1 MRHNIF
7 ALMGALCVF
16 AAACGGDDNNANNA
30 TPKDMSQAQKDM
42 SVERDMGKTTPDM
55 ADKPDMKAMVDMA
68 PKVDMAPVED
78 MADMAPVE
86 DMAPVGGATLK
97 GVISRSAPPDNSVGG
112 DAKGDIYIGLFD
124 QSPLMGFGMVNPNA
138 MVVARVIVP
147 NSDLSAQGATISY
160 TLEGVPPRQE
170 PYYIV
175 AFLDD
180 NSSVN
185 AADPSSA
192 APDKGDLVALKSL
205 IPPSFETV
213 EIKTATE
220 HTTNIDLSAAMPF

>member
-7 ALMGALCVF
+7 ALMGAICVF

-30 TPKDMSQAQKDM
+30 TPKDMSQAQRDM
-42 SVERDMGKTTPDM
+42 SVERDMGKTTTDM
-55 ADKPDMKAMVDMA
+55 ADKPDMKVVVDMA
-68 PKVDMAPVED
+68 PTVDMTPAQD
-78 MADMAPVE
+78 MGPVE

-97 GVISRSAPPDNSVGG
+97 GVISRSAPPDNSIGG
-112 DAKGDIYIGLFD
+112 DAKGNIYIGLFD
-124 QSPLMGFGMVNPNA
+124 QSPIMGFGMPNPNA

-147 NSDLSAQGATISY
+147 NADLSAQGATINY
-160 TLEGVPPRQE
+160 TLEGVPPRNE

-180 NSSVN
+180 NNSVN
-185 AADPSSA
+185 AADPSTA

-205 IPPSFETV
+205 LPPSFATV
-213 EIKTATE
+213 DVKMATE
-220 HTTNIDLSAAMPF
+220 YTMNIDLSSALPF